1 MTMSKLKASIISAV
15 VAAGVAAPLVMQ
27 HHALVKLRT
36 ENQSLRQQVEG
47 LTVEKDRLSNL
58 LTQASRP
65 GPLPKEQ
72 INELKKLRSEIGL
85 LRKQTN
91 ELGKVREQNRRSH
104 TSTAESGQSSQPS
117 EDDAAAEQQAQM
129 WRAKMTDSKHIMLEL
144 MLYAKGNQNQFPA
157 NLNQVPIPGLT
168 GTNDFEIVYSGR
180 LDALANK
187 SSVIVL
193 REKQAWQT
201 DGGWAKVYGFA
212 DGSGCVQCFPDP
224 GNLDAWEEEH
234 MIPPAPPGQ

>member
-1 MTMSKLKASIISAV
+1 MSKLKASIISAV

-72 INELKKLRSEIGL
+72 LSELMKLRSEIGL

-168 GTNDFEIVYSGR
+168 GTNDFEIR
-180 LDALANK
+180 LQRIA
-187 SSVIVL
+187 
-193 REKQAWQT
+193 
-201 DGGWAKVYGFA
+201 
-212 DGSGCVQCFPDP
+212 
-224 GNLDAWEEEH
+224 
-234 MIPPAPPGQ
+234 